1 LERKRQEEEQQKLA
15 AANEMIENFQHQWF
29 SKAEDWTNQIVSLGS
44 NIEELAR
51 EIDLLKEKREAK
63 FATVAT
69 EELVL

>member
-1 LERKRQEEEQQKLA
+1 
-15 AANEMIENFQHQWF
+15 MIENFQHQWF